1 MHLVV
6 KTPML
11 ICLPFLKGIPYLW
24 PKFADMEI
32 AFNILRQTRAN
43 LLNATAQLS
52 EEAMN
57 HIPNGFNNNI
67 IWNLAH
73 CLVTQQLLVYKLSDT
88 PLLIRDELV
97 GLYRKG
103 TRPES
108 PVDSKWIN
116 QIRELL
122 AETPEQM
129 VLDVKAGKFG
139 PFKTYSTS
147 FGITLDSVEAAIA
160 FNNVHEG
167 MHLGVILAMRKF
179 V

>member
-1 MHLVV
+1 
-6 KTPML
+6 ML
-11 ICLPFLKGIPYLW
+11 IYLPFLKGIPYLW

-32 AFNILRQTRAN
+32 AINILRQTRAN
-43 LLNATAQLS
+43 LLKTTAQLS

-73 CLVTQQLLVYKLSDT
+73 CVVTQQLLVYKLSNT

-97 GLYRKG
+97 DLYRKG
-103 TRPES
+103 TKPES
-108 PVDSKWIN
+108 PVDSKWIH

-129 VLDVKAGKFG
+129 ALDLKAGKFETY
-139 PFKTYSTS
+139 KTYPTS
-147 FGITLDSVEAAIA
+147 YGITLDHVEAAIT

-167 MHLGVILAMRKF
+167 MHLGVVLAMRKF